1 MSEAEKLCLK
11 NFLDYGFTLPEQE
24 DFTKI
29 VHPIISH
36 PEFEK
41 RCTDNFPH
49 HGNTTLGEHILK
61 DAMITYRLANIYKS
75 KHPNMDISTETAV
88 VIALFH
94 DLYTNPW
101 QNVDND
107 NPLYEKHGFMHPI
120 EAVINAYDWYPE
132 YFKDKEVSKKI
143 IDGVLHHMYPF
154 PVRKINDEIE
164 INEKKITDFK
174 FYDVLVHST
183 KSKREN
189 LCFKKATFIEGKLVS
204 KADKLVTVKEIKNIS
219 SLVALVTAKNKS
231 IIKY

>member
-24 DFTKI
+24 NFTKI
-29 VHPIISH
+29 VRPIISH

-75 KHPNMDISTETAV
+75 KHPNVDISTETAV

-120 EAVINAYDWYPE
+120 EAVINAYEWYPE

-164 INEKKITDFK
+164 INEKKITNFK

>member
-24 DFTKI
+24 NFTKI
-29 VHPIISH
+29 VRPIISH

-75 KHPNMDISTETAV
+75 KHPNMDISVKTAV

-132 YFKDKEVSKKI
+132 YFDDEEISKKI

>member
-29 VHPIISH
+29 VRPIISH

-132 YFKDKEVSKKI
+132 YFDDEEISKKI

>member
-29 VHPIISH
+29 VRPIISH

-75 KHPNMDISTETAV
+75 KHPNVDISTETAV

-120 EAVINAYDWYPE
+120 EAVINAYEWYPE

-174 FYDVLVHST
+174 FYDILVHST

>member
-24 DFTKI
+24 NFTKI
-29 VHPIISH
+29 VRPIISH

-75 KHPNMDISTETAV
+75 KHPNVDISTETAV

-120 EAVINAYDWYPE
+120 EAVINAYEWYPE

>member
-24 DFTKI
+24 NFTKI
-29 VHPIISH
+29 VRPIISH

-204 KADKLVTVKEIKNIS
+204 KADKLVTIKEIKNIS

-231 IIKY
+231 IAKY

>member
-24 DFTKI
+24 NFTKI
-29 VHPIISH
+29 VRPIISH

-75 KHPNMDISTETAV
+75 KHPNVDISTETAV

-101 QNVDND
+101 QNVDNE

-120 EAVINAYDWYPE
+120 EAVINAYEWYPE

-164 INEKKITDFK
+164 INEKKITNFK

>member
-75 KHPNMDISTETAV
+75 KHPNMDISVKTAV

-132 YFKDKEVSKKI
+132 YFDDEEISKKI

>member
-1 MSEAEKLCLK
+1 
-11 NFLDYGFTLPEQE
+11 
-24 DFTKI
+24 
-29 VHPIISH
+29 
-36 PEFEK
+36 
-41 RCTDNFPH
+41 
-49 HGNTTLGEHILK
+49 
-61 DAMITYRLANIYKS
+61 MITYRLANIYKS
-75 KHPNMDISTETAV
+75 KHPNVDISTETAV

>member
-120 EAVINAYDWYPE
+120 EAVINAYEWYPE

>member
-29 VHPIISH
+29 VRPIISH

-75 KHPNMDISTETAV
+75 KHPNMDISVKTAV

-101 QNVDND
+101 QNVDNE

-132 YFKDKEVSKKI
+132 YFDDEEISKKI

-204 KADKLVTVKEIKNIS
+204 KADKLVTIKEIKNIS

>member
-24 DFTKI
+24 NFTKI
-29 VHPIISH
+29 VRPIISH

-75 KHPNMDISTETAV
+75 KHPNVDISTETAV

-120 EAVINAYDWYPE
+120 EAVINAYEWYPE

-164 INEKKITDFK
+164 INEKKITNFK

-204 KADKLVTVKEIKNIS
+204 KADKLVTIKEIKNIS

>member
-132 YFKDKEVSKKI
+132 YFDDEEISKKI

>member
-29 VHPIISH
+29 VRPIISH
-36 PEFEK
+36 QEFEK

-75 KHPNMDISTETAV
+75 KHPNMDISVKTAV

-132 YFKDKEVSKKI
+132 YFDDEEISKKI

>member
-24 DFTKI
+24 NFTKI
-29 VHPIISH
+29 VRPIISH

-41 RCTDNFPH
+41 RCTNNFPH

-75 KHPNMDISTETAV
+75 KHPNVDISTETAV

-120 EAVINAYDWYPE
+120 EAVINAYEWYPE

-174 FYDVLVHST
+174 FYDILVHST

>member
-29 VHPIISH
+29 VRPIISH

-75 KHPNMDISTETAV
+75 KHPNVDISTETAV

-132 YFKDKEVSKKI
+132 YFDDEEISKKI

>member
-29 VHPIISH
+29 VRPIISH

-75 KHPNMDISTETAV
+75 KHPNMDISVKTAV

-132 YFKDKEVSKKI
+132 YFDDEEISKKI

-231 IIKY
+231 IAKY

>member
-29 VHPIISH
+29 VRPIISH

-132 YFKDKEVSKKI
+132 YFDDEEISKKI

-231 IIKY
+231 IAKY

>member
-24 DFTKI
+24 NFTKI

-132 YFKDKEVSKKI
+132 YFDDEEISKKI

>member
-75 KHPNMDISTETAV
+75 KHPNMDISVKTAV

-132 YFKDKEVSKKI
+132 YFDDEEISKKI

-174 FYDVLVHST
+174 FYDILVYST

>member
-24 DFTKI
+24 NFTKI
-29 VHPIISH
+29 VRPIISH

-75 KHPNMDISTETAV
+75 KHPNVDISTETAV

-101 QNVDND
+101 QNVDNE

-120 EAVINAYDWYPE
+120 EAVINAYEWYPE

-174 FYDVLVHST
+174 FYDILVHST

>member
-11 NFLDYGFTLPEQE
+11 NFLDYGFTVPEQE

-29 VHPIISH
+29 VRPIISH

-132 YFKDKEVSKKI
+132 YFDDEEISKKI

-204 KADKLVTVKEIKNIS
+204 KADKLVTIKEIKNIS

>member
-101 QNVDND
+101 QNVDNE

-132 YFKDKEVSKKI
+132 YFDDEEISKKI

-174 FYDVLVHST
+174 FYDILVHST

>member
-75 KHPNMDISTETAV
+75 KHPNMDISVKTAV

-132 YFKDKEVSKKI
+132 YFDDEEISKKI

-231 IIKY
+231 IIK

>member
-132 YFKDKEVSKKI
+132 YFDDEEISKKI

-231 IIKY
+231 IAKY

>member
-29 VHPIISH
+29 VRPIISH

-75 KHPNMDISTETAV
+75 KHPNMDISVKTAV

-132 YFKDKEVSKKI
+132 YFDDEEISKKI

>member
-24 DFTKI
+24 NFTKI
-29 VHPIISH
+29 VRPIISH

-75 KHPNMDISTETAV
+75 KHPNVDISTETAV

-120 EAVINAYDWYPE
+120 EAVINAYEWYPE

-174 FYDVLVHST
+174 FYDILVHST

>member
-29 VHPIISH
+29 VRPIISH

-132 YFKDKEVSKKI
+132 YFDDEEISKKI

-204 KADKLVTVKEIKNIS
+204 KADKLVTIKEIKNIS

>member
-24 DFTKI
+24 NFTKI
-29 VHPIISH
+29 VRPIISH

-75 KHPNMDISTETAV
+75 KHPNVDISTETAV

-101 QNVDND
+101 QNVDNE

-120 EAVINAYDWYPE
+120 EAVINAYEWYPE

>member
-29 VHPIISH
+29 VRPIISH

-88 VIALFH
+88 VIALLH

-132 YFKDKEVSKKI
+132 YFDDEEISKKI

>member
-11 NFLDYGFTLPEQE
+11 NFFDYGFTLPEQE
-24 DFTKI
+24 NFTKI
-29 VHPIISH
+29 VRPIISH

-75 KHPNMDISTETAV
+75 KHPNVDISTETAV

-120 EAVINAYDWYPE
+120 EAVINAYEWYPE

-164 INEKKITDFK
+164 INEKKITNFK

>member
-24 DFTKI
+24 NFTKI
-29 VHPIISH
+29 VRPIISH

-132 YFKDKEVSKKI
+132 YFDDEEISKKI

>member
-29 VHPIISH
+29 VRPIISH

-61 DAMITYRLANIYKS
+61 DAMIIYRLANIYKS

-88 VIALFH
+88 VIPLFH

>member
-75 KHPNMDISTETAV
+75 KHPNMDISVKTAV

-132 YFKDKEVSKKI
+132 YFDDEEISKKI

-231 IIKY
+231 IAKY

>member
-24 DFTKI
+24 NFTKI
-29 VHPIISH
+29 VRPIISH

-75 KHPNMDISTETAV
+75 KHPNMDISVKTAV